1 MRPHQTVIGSHN
13 VRMGATRG
21 QAVGVIGATVVVTAG
36 ALIYIFAT
44 VPPRSVAI
52 EEAVRAAAGSTIT
65 ETVTVT
71 LAAPAP
77 LVQTPVPVE
86 TTPAPAPAP
95 VPLVETPAPAPAPP
109 EVVNPGSFC
118 SDSGAPGVTEDGTP
132 MVCTT
137 TAEDDRN
144 RWRSAA

>member
-21 QAVGVIGATVVVTAG
+21 QAVGVIGATVVVAAG
-36 ALIYIFAT
+36 ALIYIFTT

-52 EEAVRAAAGSTIT
+52 EEAVREAAGATVT

-71 LAAPAP
+71 LAAP
-77 LVQTPVPVE
+77 PVE
-86 TTPAPAPAP
+86 APSAP
-95 VPLVETPAPAPAPP
+95 VETPAPEPMPLVATPPPTPAPAPP

-118 SDSGAPGVTEDGTP
+118 SDSGAPGVTEDGTS

-137 TAEDDRN
+137 TPEDDRD
-144 RWRSAA
+144 RWRSTE